1 MKFIKKTLSSVDLS
15 VFTVSLII
23 FESTHRSEFMRL
35 NSDVVMKLTAVN
47 LNNSQTDEASK
58 IKQFF
63 YVEIFISETKSA
75 VKILTEK
82 VKTFL
87 CIEISKRK

>member
-1 MKFIKKTLSSVDLS
+1 
-15 VFTVSLII
+15 
-23 FESTHRSEFMRL
+23 
-35 NSDVVMKLTAVN
+35 MKLTAVN

-87 CIEISKRK
+87 CIEISKRKWNENN